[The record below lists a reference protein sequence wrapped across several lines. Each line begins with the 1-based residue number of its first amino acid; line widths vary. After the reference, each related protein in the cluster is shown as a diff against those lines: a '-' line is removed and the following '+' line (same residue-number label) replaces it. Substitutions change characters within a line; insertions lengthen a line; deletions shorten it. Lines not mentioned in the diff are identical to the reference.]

1 MKIRQLEAFRA
12 LVECGTVTR
21 AAEELCVSQPAVTR
35 LISDLEE
42 SAGFVLFERSKGRLH
57 LTSEGMALYEEVER
71 SLIGVQRIAA
81 TAESIRAGHLG
92 MLKIASLPALALA
105 SLPKAISEFVKDR
118 PQIQVSLSSI
128 PSRAVMDMV
137 AKERCDVGFAIVQM
151 NYPSQY
157 GELLISNEMVCALP
171 EGHRLASKKVIVPK
185 DLEGENFISNTRELS
200 SRLETDAVF
209 TAFGVERRLQ
219 LETQINAGICAFVQA
234 GMGVAL
240 VDTFSALEYVG
251 RGVVFRRFEP
261 VLLNEIQAL
270 YGTGRTPSA
279 LLRGFVEHLRAQLN
293 TRLQRELYATM

>member
-21 AAEELCVSQPAVTR
+21 AAEDLCVSQPAVTR
-35 LISDLEE
+35 LISDLED
-42 SAGFVLFERSKGRLH
+42 SAGFALFERSKGRLH

-92 MLKIASLPALALA
+92 MLKIASLPALGL
-105 SLPKAISEFVKDR
+105 SCLPRAIGEFLKER
-118 PQIQVSLSSI
+118 PQIQISLNCI
-128 PSRAVMDMV
+128 PSRAVVDMV

-157 GELLISNEMVCALP
+157 GELLISNDLVCALP
-171 EGHRLASKKVIVPK
+171 EGHRLAAKKLIVPT
-185 DLEGENFISNTRELS
+185 DLEGEHFISNTRELS
-200 SRLETDAVF
+200 SRLEVDAVF
-209 TAFGVERRLQ
+209 TSFGVDRRMQ
-219 LETQINAGICAFVQA
+219 LETQINASVCAFVQA
-234 GMGVAL
+234 GMGIAL

-261 VLLNEIQAL
+261 ALHNEIQVL
-270 YGTGRTPSA
+270 YGTGRAPSA
-279 LLRGFVEHLRAQLN
+279 LLRAFVEHLRARLN
-293 TRLQRELYATM
+293 ARLAQELYSTM